1 MVIEIAVIVTLLASG
16 LGLSTPLLFAALGEK
31 ISERAGVLN
40 LGVEGMMIMGAFAG
54 FIGAFI
60 SGNIVIGFL
69 FGILTGAVMASLMA
83 FLNVTLRTNQLV
95 AGLAVWLLGLGLSA
109 FLYRLA
115 FGIGTAPRVE
125 PLASINIPGF
135 SDIPFVGPVLFN
147 HDPLVYIGWA
157 MVPIL

>member
-69 FGILTGAVMASLMA
+69 FGTGS
-83 FLNVTLRTNQLV
+83 
-95 AGLAVWLLGLGLSA
+95 LAVGSWLE
-109 FLYRLA
+109 RLPVQA
-115 FGIGTAPRVE
+115 GIWHWHRPKGGTTCIYQHSW
-125 PLASINIPGF
+125 L
-135 SDIPFVGPVLFN
+135 
-147 HDPLVYIGWA
+147 
-157 MVPIL
+157 